1 MEKNPIQGENLANF
15 GDFLGILVQKH
26 LRGEVKKFFLLRLST
41 RLVHEK
47 LNFGIFEFYDFAEKN
62 WKKIR
67 FKFWNFGRFFFFADF
82 AENLL
87 RWSSEKINFELFGT
101 LELLVGK
108 LEKNPIPSLKFGKF

>member
-1 MEKNPIQGENLANF
+1 M
-15 GDFLGILVQKH
+15 IL
-26 LRGEVKKFFLLRLST
+26 L
-41 RLVHEK
+41 
-47 LNFGIFEFYDFAEKN
+47 
-62 WKKIR
+62 KKIG
-67 FKFWNFGRFFFFADF
+67 KKSDSNSEILEDFFFADF